1 MVLARRLT
9 ECRVMVKTDSLYVFF
24 GVEIEVFHAPIGY
37 KPDICY

>member
-9 ECRVMVKTDSLYVFF
+9 ECCVNGEDSLYIFF

-37 KPDICY
+37 KSDICY